1 MDKETVL
8 LNISQLGS
16 MNTSVGCVA
25 MRKLETASAS
35 GKDVY
40 ANLDKLFKL
49 LSDKNPYART
59 RAFVL
64 IAKNAAWD
72 SRKKI
77 DKNIDKLLTVVTSEP
92 AVTARQCIQSLP
104 LIAKAKPTLA
114 EQIADTLKEI
124 NTDSYP
130 LRMREILKGD
140 INNALEAIE
149 K

>member
-1 MDKETVL
+1 MDKDTVL

-25 MRKLETASAS
+25 MRQLESASAS

-40 ANLDKLFKL
+40 ANLDKLIKL
-49 LSDKNPYART
+49 LGDKNPYART

-64 IAKNAAWD
+64 IAKNASWD

-77 DKNIDKLLTVVTSEP
+77 DKNIDKLLSVVLSEP

-104 LIAKAKPTLA
+104 LIAKSKPNLS
-114 EQIADTLKEI
+114 EQICAALKEI
-124 NTDSYP
+124 NTAKYP
-130 LRMREILKGD
+130 ASMRAILTGD
-140 INNALEAIE
+140 IENALNAIE

>member
-1 MDKETVL
+1 MDKDTVL
-8 LNISQLGS
+8 QNISQLGS

-25 MRKLETASAS
+25 MRQLESASAS

-40 ANLDKLFKL
+40 ANLDKLIKL
-49 LSDKNPYART
+49 LDDKNPYART

-64 IAKNAAWD
+64 IAKNASWD

-77 DKNIDKLLTVVTSEP
+77 DRNIDKLLSVVSSEP

-104 LIAKAKPTLA
+104 LIAKSKPTLA
-114 EQIADTLKEI
+114 EQIAAALKEV
-124 NTDSYP
+124 NTAKYP
-130 LRMREILKGD
+130 SSMREILKGD
-140 INNALEAIE
+140 IKNALEAIE